1 MAPTCN
7 IQDWTKLTT
16 HTQSTKC
23 VLQQNCFF
31 STTYSVELEFEQNL
45 AITSRRIVHITS
57 TVHEFNMYLVARQ
70 PVLLLVDTVQLRN
83 QGRSAQGVA
92 WIPQSSEWQQAQARQ
107 VSTSREADSSQSG
120 TPMIVV
126 PFATMPAL
134 AMQPPRPFSKVAVV
148 VTLASERK
156 GPSSS
161 TTQLS
166 LLVRFLLVNPPNN
179 DSWG

>member
-1 MAPTCN
+1 MQHTRMDKTNNSHTIHKMCAT
-7 IQDWTKLTT
+7 TKL
-16 HTQSTKC
+16 
-23 VLQQNCFF
+23 CFF
-31 STTYSVELEFEQNL
+31 STTHSVELKFEQNV

-134 AMQPPRPFSKVAVV
+134 AMQPPFPFSKVAIV

-166 LLVRFLLVNPPNN
+166 LLVRFLLVNPSNN